1 MMGVIGL
8 VGSVVILALLTSWLK
23 SSPDKQKI
31 FWLFMG
37 VGMLLYS
44 LIPQFAFTI
53 VGDPVYP
60 GYAKGFE
67 ISILDVALASYLLAN
82 RGKSTM
88 NIPFKKV
95 MLFYFAVVIISIP
108 GALNWRA
115 GAFYAFQLLRMY
127 LVYRAV
133 AIATTDE
140 RNYSAFIRGL
150 AIGTLGELLIVLQQ
164 RFLGGDIQPD
174 GTFGHQNSLGLV
186 SNLLLIASVGTILA
200 GERSWSRLLIA
211 GPAIM
216 MSAITGSRG
225 VTGFALIGGVLVY
238 FHSLFHSASARK
250 VKIGFIGAI
259 AAAVLIPLAM
269 MQLQARFEQEKQLDI
284 GDETEYDERGA
295 YIRAAGMMLQNYPLG
310 VGANNFTLVANIKG
324 YYEAAGVAPV
334 YFSRN
339 GIVHNI
345 YWLTLG
351 ELGYPGIVALLALII
366 LPIYKGLSA
375 AIKYRGRKEAEVAGA
390 LTVSLAI
397 CYIHSAFEWLL
408 LNSAAQYFLVVTLGL
423 LVGRLH
429 LLTATASAAIPVTT
443 VEKSKGKSTVVIPD
457 PVPAPLPATKQ
468 IAPGTPRRPI
478 PRGLHR

>member
-1 MMGVIGL
+1 MMGIVGL
-8 VGSVVILALLTSWLK
+8 IGSVVILAILTSWLK

-31 FWLFMG
+31 FWVFIG

-53 VGDPVYP
+53 TGDAVYP

-67 ISILDVALASYLLAN
+67 ISILDVAVASYLLAN
-82 RGKSTM
+82 RGKSTLTV
-88 NIPFKKV
+88 PFRKV
-95 MLFYFAVVIISIP
+95 MLFYLLVVVITIP

-115 GAFYAFQLLRMY
+115 SAFYAFQLLRMY
-127 LVYRAV
+127 IIYKAV

-140 RNYSAFIRGL
+140 TNYNAFMRGL
-150 AIGTLGELLIVLQQ
+150 AIGAIGELLIVLQQ

-216 MSAITGSRG
+216 MSAVTGSRG
-225 VTGFALIGGVLVY
+225 VTGFALIGGVLAY
-238 FHSLFHSASARK
+238 FQSLYHSATARK
-250 VKIGFIGAI
+250 IKIGFIGAI
-259 AAAVLIPLAM
+259 AAAILVPLAIW
-269 MQLQARFEQEKQLDI
+269 QLQTRFAHEQESDI

-295 YIRAAGMMLQNYPLG
+295 YIKAAGMMLHDHPLG
-310 VGANNFTLVANIKG
+310 VGANNFTLVANING
-324 YYEAAGVAPV
+324 YYEKAGVAPV

-366 LPIYKGLSA
+366 LPIYKGFSA

-397 CYIHSAFEWLL
+397 CFIHSAYEWLL
-408 LNSAAQYFLVVTLGL
+408 LNSAAQYFLVITLGL
-423 LVGRLH
+423 LASRLH
-429 LLTATASAAIPVTT
+429 LLAATVPVVVPVTN
-443 VEKSKGKSTVVIPD
+443 VEKPVRKSSVVVPE
-457 PVPAPLPATKQ
+457 PVPVPTRRPTEPVA
-468 IAPGTPRRPI
+468 PRRPI